1 MNVYSAIGH
10 RGGLHKTN
18 SSFFVAQRIAAS
30 FLSPLCFALFSF
42 SGIICLP
49 RIGIPLRL
57 SQNRASFSQF
67 CVLRPY
73 LSGIEKY
80 SQGVWS
86 ISLNDRQNA
95 DRTSSTYS
103 LVQVD
108 GVLAGDNVGDSR
120 ALLLL
125 GLDVGH
131 FW

>member
-18 SSFFVAQRIAAS
+18 SSFFVAHRIAAS
-30 FLSPLCFALFSF
+30 FLVCFALLCFPSLVLYAF
-42 SGIICLP
+42 LELVFPFGCPKS
-49 RIGIPLRL
+49 
-57 SQNRASFSQF
+57 SSFSQL
-67 CVLRPY
+67 CSPSIPPVSRN
-73 LSGIEKY
+73 
-80 SQGVWS
+80 SQGFLVDFAKRS
-86 ISLNDRQNA
+86 TNV
-95 DRTSSTYS
+95 DRTCSTYS

-108 GVLAGDNVGDSR
+108 GVLAGDNVGNGR